1 MTTQNAGTEKTTDG
15 FQNFKI
21 PTMDMNAIMDSYKKN
36 LEILGLI
43 NKMSVEVCNGIT
55 KLQSAFI
62 KQMMVDMSTI
72 FEKANKPADMM
83 AKFNEVTRDTIVKA
97 MGNSKEISD
106 MLIAT
111 NNELTAAV
119 TKRMKESMDEAKN
132 MMNKNF

>member
-132 MMNKNF
+132 MMNKK